1 MALVISGM
9 ARAGGE
15 RTVRFVLL
23 LYCGLVFAFLV
34 FPILA
39 IVPLS
44 FNAGSFLSYPLS
56 GFSLRWYREIVS
68 SPDWIAALQNSLIV
82 ASATAALA
90 TLLGTLAAA
99 GLMQSGTRTRA
110 VVIVVLL
117 SSLFVPVIVTAVAMY
132 LLYAALGLANT
143 YAGLIL
149 AHTTLAAPFVVIVVR
164 ATLQGFD
171 FNLLRAGASLGASP
185 RIVLL
190 RVLVPLVAPGVLAGA
205 IFAFMTSFDE
215 TVVAI
220 FLAGPM
226 RRTLPLQMFEGVR
239 DQVSPAITA
248 VATLLIVTS
257 ACLLG
262 AVELLRRQRLPASA
276 PGE

>member
-1 MALVISGM
+1 MARVTSGM
-9 ARAGGE
+9 PPAGGE
-15 RTVRFVLL
+15 RITHLALIVF
-23 LYCGLVFAFLV
+23 CGLVFAYLLFPLV
-34 FPILA
+34 A

-56 GFSLRWYREIVS
+56 GFSLRWYREIAT
-68 SPDWIAALQNSLIV
+68 SPDWISALQNSLIV
-82 ASATAALA
+82 ASATAVLA
-90 TLLGTLAAA
+90 TLLGTMAAV
-99 GLMQSGTRTRA
+99 GLMQTGRRVRA
-110 VVIVVLL
+110 VVTVVLL

-143 YAGLIL
+143 HAGLVL
-149 AHTTLAAPFVVIVVR
+149 AHTTLAAPFVVVVVR

-185 RIVLL
+185 RMVLV
-190 RVLVPLVAPGVLAGA
+190 RVMVPLVAPGVLAGA

-220 FLAGPM
+220 FLAGPA

-257 ACLLG
+257 TCLLTM
-262 AVELLRRQRLPASA
+262 VELLRRWRLNR
-276 PGE
+276 G

>member
-1 MALVISGM
+1 MISGVP
-9 ARAGGE
+9 RAGGE
-15 RTVRFVLL
+15 RAAHF
-23 LYCGLVFAFLV
+23 GLVVFCGFVFAYLL
-34 FPILA
+34 FPVVA
-39 IVPLS
+39 IIPLS

-56 GFSLRWYREIVS
+56 GLSLRWYREIAT
-68 SPDWIAALQNSLIV
+68 SPDWIAALQNSLII
-82 ASATAALA
+82 ASATATLA
-90 TLLGTLAAA
+90 TPLGTLAAV
-99 GLMQSGTRTRA
+99 GLMQSGRRVRA
-110 VVIVVLL
+110 VVTVALL

-164 ATLQGFD
+164 ATLEGFD

-185 RIVLL
+185 RMVLMS
-190 RVLVPLVAPGVLAGA
+190 VLVPLVAPGVLAGA

-220 FLAGPM
+220 FLAGPT

-239 DQVSPAITA
+239 DQISPAITA
-248 VATLLIVTS
+248 AATLLIVTS
-257 ACLLG
+257 ASLL
-262 AVELLRRQRLPASA
+262 AIVELLRRRRSTR
-276 PGE
+276 E